1 MSMRPIDKLLTLV
14 GPFSARTLYTVCKSR
29 LFAAALLDPTER
41 RNFLGSRK
49 G

>member
-1 MSMRPIDKLLTLV
+1 LLTLV